1 MTIYKLRTMAEILDP
16 HHALD
21 WLEDIEFDLRA
32 DAVARTRNENFTS
45 DQLLEVGETLF
56 REAENASHLSPKDR
70 AVLARNGLM
79 IALLAVHPIRHKNL
93 AQLTLGK
100 SFRKDDERW
109 WIILEAAETKGRRA
123 DERQVPEYL
132 TPLVDRYLA
141 IFRPILI
148 EQKASE
154 TGKIEEAAFAP
165 DDQPAGPLWISRA
178 GGPLT
183 YSGVGAAITETTGAV
198 LGQRLS
204 PHAFRRAAKATVTFF
219 GTANPRMIQGVLQHQ
234 TFRTGDE
241 YYDTSPS
248 HRAALELTAI
258 VRALMQTG

>member
-1 MTIYKLRTMAEILDP
+1 
-16 HHALD
+16 
-21 WLEDIEFDLRA
+21 
-32 DAVARTRNENFTS
+32 
-45 DQLLEVGETLF
+45 
-56 REAENASHLSPKDR
+56 
-70 AVLARNGLM
+70 M

-93 AQLTLGK
+93 AQLTLSK
-100 SFRKDDERW
+100 SFRKMDERW
-109 WIILEAAETKGRRA
+109 WIILEAADTKGRRA

-148 EQKASE
+148 AQKASE
-154 TGKIEEAAFAP
+154 TRKIEEAAMAS
-165 DDQPAGPLWISRA
+165 DDQPARSLWISRM
-178 GGPLT
+178 GDPLT
-183 YSGVGAAITETTGAV
+183 YSGVGAAITETTEAV

-219 GTANPRMIQGVLQHQ
+219 CASNPRIIQGVLQHQ
-234 TFRTGDE
+234 TFRTGDD

-258 VRALMQTG
+258 VRALMQIS

>member
-45 DQLLEVGETLF
+45 DQLLEGETLF

-109 WIILEAAETKGRRA
+109 WIILEAAETKGRRT

-258 VRALMQTG
+258 VRALIQTG